1 MHEQTIMKE
10 KNLMTAPQSTTVAES
25 SVWRDARD
33 IARYDRRNRW
43 VLVALVA
50 VVLVAG
56 IGLNWAWLVAPG
68 IVPILLSTLPCL
80 IMCGLGLCILCRSGE
95 KQTAARDTA
104 DAATSSAALGIAKM
118 DNASVDR
125 SDLSSRAGREQ
136 GGAAT

>member
-1 MHEQTIMKE
+1 
-10 KNLMTAPQSTTVAES
+10 MTAPQSTTAAES

-56 IGLNWAWLVAPG
+56 IGLNWAWLVAAG

-80 IMCGLGLCILCRSGE
+80 IMCGLCAE
-95 KQTAARDTA
+95 H
-104 DAATSSAALGIAKM
+104 
-118 DNASVDR
+118 
-125 SDLSSRAGREQ
+125 
-136 GGAAT
+136 